1 MKEFISL
8 ENAADMV
15 KDGMTVMI
23 GGFLG
28 WGNPHRLIEALLK
41 KGVKDLTIIC
51 DDSPPTGF
59 GLSRLIDDHR
69 VSRMITS
76 HVGMNQ
82 NVAKQMMADEILV
95 DLIPQGSLAEM
106 IRADGAGLGGII
118 TPTGADTIVEDS
130 PFCHEKIL
138 IDGKKY
144 LIMKPLH
151 ADIALISAHTV
162 DKTGNAWFAGT
173 TRNFNEIMPY
183 SADTVICEADNV
195 VEVGGIAPENVMV
208 PGILVDYVVDC
219 TGDGRVFLP

>member
-1 MKEFISL
+1 MKAFITLQEAAEF
-8 ENAADMV
+8 V

-28 WGNPHRLIEALLK
+28 WGNPHRLIEVLLER
-41 KGVKDLTIIC
+41 GVKDLTIIA

-59 GLSRLIDDHR
+59 GLAKLVDNHR
-69 VSRMITS
+69 VRRMIVS

-82 NVAKQMMADEILV
+82 NVADQVNAGEITV

-106 IRADGAGLGGII
+106 IRAGGSGLGGII
-118 TPTGADTIVEDS
+118 TPTGVDTIVEDS
-130 PFCHEKIL
+130 PFCHSRIQ
-138 IDGKKY
+138 IDGRDY

-151 ADIALISAHTV
+151 ADIALIVGHTV
-162 DKTGNAWFAGT
+162 DKVGNVWLGGT

-183 SADTVICEADNV
+183 SADIVICEADNV
-195 VEVGGIAPENVMV
+195 VEVGEIKGENVMV

-219 TGDGRVFLP
+219 SADKRRFLP